1 MHLFRG
7 LHTVPSNFAG
17 CVASIGN
24 FDGLHLGHQTIANS
38 VKAEA
43 ARLGVPSLVV
53 MFEPQPKEF
62 FALDKAPAR
71 IANLREKLQDLTSC
85 GVEYVL
91 CLPFN
96 SALRS
101 LSAADFVQNVLLKA
115 LKVKHLIIGD
125 DFRFGHDR
133 SGDYQTL
140 VAAGVQYG
148 FSVQDTKTV
157 CVGQER
163 ISSTKVREAL
173 AQGNLSLAAE
183 LLGRPYRM
191 SGRIGFGRQLGRTLN
206 TPTANVMVKRHKLP
220 LTGVFAVQVINED
233 NGDSYHGVASVGIKP
248 TITAVPEPSLE
259 VHMLNF
265 SGNLYHQHL
274 TVTFVHKIRD
284 EQKFAGL
291 DELQAAI
298 EADKNSARKWLQA

>member
-24 FDGLHLGHQTIANS
+24 FDGLHLGHQTIVNS
-38 VKAEA
+38 VKTEA
-43 ARLGVPSLVV
+43 ARLGVPNLVV

-71 IANLREKLQDLTSC
+71 IANLREKLQDLANC

-96 SALRS
+96 RALRS

-140 VAAGVQYG
+140 VAAGALHG
-148 FSVQDTKTV
+148 FSVQDTNTV
-157 CVGQER
+157 CVGHER

-173 AQGNLSLAAE
+173 AQGDLSLAAE

-220 LTGVFAVQVINED
+220 LTGVFAVQVKNED
-233 NGDSYHGVASVGIKP
+233 NGDSYQGVASVGVKP

-259 VHMLNF
+259 VHVLDY

-291 DELQAAI
+291 DELKAAI
-298 EADKNSARKWLQA
+298 EADKAKAKEILGC

>member
-259 VHMLNF
+259 VHVLNF